1 MLKINIILKENKIK
15 LFNNNNN
22 KNTCSK
28 IFRKSI
34 TKGNST
40 TLVFL
45 ILFVAYTGLIR
56 SVKKLFDF
64 NNFSLFNVFFNLLV
78 L

>member
-15 LFNNNNN
+15 LFNGNN

-28 IFRKSI
+28 RFWKTI

-45 ILFVAYTGLIR
+45 ILSVAYTGLIV
-56 SVKKLFDF
+56 SETK
-64 NNFSLFNVFFNLLV
+64 LV
-78 L
+78 LQ

>member
-15 LFNNNNN
+15 SFNGNN
-22 KNTCSK
+22 KNTCFK
-28 IFRKSI
+28 IFWKTI

-45 ILFVAYTGLIR
+45 ILSVAYTGLIR
-56 SVKKLFDF
+56 SEKKISITITCANKYILYW
-64 NNFSLFNVFFNLLV
+64 NS
-78 L
+78 